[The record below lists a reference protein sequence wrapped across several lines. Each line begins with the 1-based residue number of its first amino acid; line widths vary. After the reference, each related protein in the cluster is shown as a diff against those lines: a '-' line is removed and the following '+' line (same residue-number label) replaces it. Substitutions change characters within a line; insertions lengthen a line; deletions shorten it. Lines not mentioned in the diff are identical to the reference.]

1 MSGDLGIFQVFFRL
15 RGASEN
21 VRFLSAFRGHSAGV
35 AQNGQLERGTSWNVV
50 KRGMLRKAKVGALA
64 ELVQKCKAKVL
75 TLSGRTWYTY
85 E

>member
-1 MSGDLGIFQVFFRL
+1 VGQFRAIVQAL
-15 RGASEN
+15 YKMAM
-21 VRFLSAFRGHSAGV
+21 
-35 AQNGQLERGTSWNVV
+35 LERVTSWNVV

-75 TLSGRTWYTY
+75 TLTGRTWYTY